1 MSLPTPLLNTLKRL
15 FFTFVGCFLLVS
27 VMAQSDREFWFAAP
41 EVTIDHGDNPVFF
54 RITAYSKDATVTISQ
69 PANPNFTPIV
79 FTVLANQTY
88 SIDFTPYL
96 PIIENK
102 PGNTALNY
110 GILISST
117 TSISAYYEITYINN
131 PEIFPLKGSVSK
143 GIDFIIPAQTRFDN
157 SCCLNGTYGTP
168 YSFPAHNGFAIIA
181 TEDNTQV
188 DITLTN
194 KDEAGHLPGVTY
206 TVYLNKGQ
214 TYAVN
219 AINYSVTTH
228 LGGSEVKSNKPICVT
243 IYDDSIVIIGW
254 DLIGDQ
260 IVPINNTGK
269 KFIVVKGVLNY
280 PVFPQTDFI
289 YIWPT
294 ENNTEIFINGIPL
307 TQKFNK
313 GQHYELL
320 LSDPTAYI
328 TTDKPVYVFQLTGT
342 GTEAAATSLP
352 SAECTGSQSVSF
364 VRPNSSEFYLNLFC
378 KSDDIGS
385 FLINGTPG
393 LIKSSMFSPVNG
405 TNNVWQYARIDVSSI
420 YTINNLITTT
430 QATSVTNSTGLFHLG
445 FLNTSSGG
453 SRLGY
458 FSNYAQVVLS
468 PVITSTTCFGSEIK
482 LSAIDLQNV
491 NYKWS
496 GPNNFSSTIA
506 NPTISN
512 ASLLDSGMYVVEA
525 NVNGCGLSKDSVLV
539 KVNPKPTI
547 DFIKS
552 TDSVC
557 IGSTKDIHYKLNG
570 KAPWTL
576 EYSNGISNTIISNI
590 AQSPN
595 YFTIAPTTNTIYSI
609 INIKDSNSCVVTD
622 NINNEKDTMFVNKL
636 PVPDFDIATIKCE
649 QRDLLFSDNSK
660 ADLDNITHW
669 YWSFGNGTIRNEITN
684 TPFNEKYNIW
694 GNYQIKLAVQS
705 SLGCK
710 SDTLIK
716 SIYINP
722 NPTVGFEMPEVCLN
736 DKYAQFKDT
745 SFLAD
750 HSVNSFNYLWNFNL
764 VPPAGKKLPTI
775 PTAAITDQNP
785 IVQYNDF
792 GDYQVSL
799 KLIHK
804 ITGCE
809 SADTSHFRVNGAVP
823 KAQFKIINDT
833 ALCSNQS
840 VKIIDTSW
848 VDFGDIGKL
857 VLNWGDGAPD
867 SVVNDPTNDPTIH
880 KTYEHYYANI
890 SAPSHLNLNY
900 PITLTAFSGVTCFNK
915 AKTDIKIVPPPE
927 IPIIQTQINYLCL
940 KDSMNLIPTTN
951 GGLPVFS
958 YLYTSENPNASII
971 DNKIIGLLPGEA
983 QLSIQVT
990 DSKKCVYPFQNNF
1003 KIQVVD
1009 LPVATISVSD
1019 TVICNGDSVSLTGNG
1034 PNAIFYN
1041 WFRNDT
1047 LVKTTSMGSY
1057 RHNTPGSYQIT
1068 MNNGQCN
1075 SLLTPAL
1082 KIASFNI
1089 TKYSFTTNPSI
1100 CIGIPLVIH
1109 TDAIDQYS
1117 VHYNWTF
1124 GDGANYLKANP
1135 GSHKFLSRGDYTI
1148 KLNVTNDYCPKYYY
1162 QAIGKTVKVLAAATP
1177 TAYKLYF
1184 LANQEVALVT
1194 KIDPGYVMYKWSP
1207 GTYLSNNNIPNP
1219 IFKGEK
1225 SVDYTL
1231 TRTDTVTSCTVTD
1244 EYEIIV
1250 TNEVYVSLPNAFTPN
1265 NDGLND
1271 KLKVEYSAGVTGAF
1285 SFKVFN
1291 RWGQILFQTNDINNG
1306 WDGRNQKG
1314 VMQEMD
1320 GYSYL
1325 LEYHYKD
1332 YKTGQDIPVNKTGS
1346 FILMR

>member
-1 MSLPTPLLNTLKRL
+1 MSLPSPLLNIFKRF
-15 FFTFVGCFLLVS
+15 FFTCIGCFLFIS

-41 EVTIDHGDNPVFF
+41 ELTSDHGDNPVFF
-54 RITAYSKDATVTISQ
+54 RITAYDKNSNVTISQ
-69 PANPNFTPIV
+69 PANPNFIPIV

-88 SIDFTPYL
+88 SIDFSPYL

-110 GILISST
+110 GVLISST
-117 TSISAYYEITYINN
+117 TSISAYYEIARLNN

-143 GIDFIIPAQTRFDN
+143 GIDFLIPAQTRFDN
-157 SCCLNGTYGTP
+157 SCCSNGTNGTP

-206 TVYLNKGQ
+206 TINLNKGQ

-228 LGGSEVKSNKPICVT
+228 LGGSEVKANKPICVT
-243 IYDDSIVIIGW
+243 IYDDSIVIMGW

-280 PVFPQTDFI
+280 PFFPQTDFI

-307 TQKFNK
+307 NKKFNK
-313 GQHYELL
+313 GEHYELL
-320 LSDPTAYI
+320 LSDLTAYI

-352 SAECTGSQSVSF
+352 SIECTGSQSVSF
-364 VRPNSSEFYLNLFC
+364 VRPNPSEFYLNLFC
-378 KSDDIGS
+378 KSGDIGS

-393 LIKSSMFSPVNG
+393 LITSSMFSSVDG
-405 TNNVWQYARIDVSSI
+405 TNNIWQYARINVSSI
-420 YTINNLITTT
+420 NNINDLISTT
-430 QATSVTNSTGLFHLG
+430 QATSITNSTGLFHLG

-453 SRLGY
+453 ARLGY
-458 FSNYAQVVLS
+458 FSNYAQVTLAPMIS
-468 PVITSTTCFGSEIK
+468 STSCFGSNIQLE
-482 LSAIDLQNV
+482 AADLLNV
-491 NYKWS
+491 KYKWT
-496 GPNNFSSTIA
+496 GPNNFVDSVS
-506 NPTISN
+506 NPIIKN
-512 ASLLDSGMYVVEA
+512 AKYIDSGMYVVVA
-525 NVNGCGLSKDSVLV
+525 NINGCGLSMDSVFV
-539 KVNPKPTI
+539 KVNPQPTI
-547 DFIKS
+547 HFLKS
-552 TDSVC
+552 LDTLC
-557 IGSTKDIHYKLNG
+557 YGSAKNIAFTLNG

-576 EYSNGISNTIISNI
+576 EYSNGISNTALSNI
-590 AQSPN
+590 TQSPN
-595 YFTIAPTTNTIYSI
+595 FFTIAPTTNTIYSI
-609 INIKDSNSCVVTD
+609 INIKDSNSCVVKVNNT
-622 NINNEKDTMFVNKL
+622 NEKDTVIVNKL
-636 PVPDFDIATIKCE
+636 PIPDFDIATIKCE
-649 QRDLLFSDNSK
+649 QRDILFSDNSK
-660 ADLDNITHW
+660 ADLDTISSW
-669 YWSFGNGTIRNEITN
+669 YWNFGNRTIRNEIAK
-684 TPFNEKYNIW
+684 TPFTEKYNKW
-694 GNYQIKLAVQS
+694 GNYQIKLAVKS

-716 SIYINP
+716 SIYIHP
-722 NPTVGFEMPEVCLN
+722 NPTVGFEMPEVCLD
-736 DKYAQFKDT
+736 DKNAQFKDT

-750 HSVNSFNYLWNFNL
+750 HSVASFNYLWDFNV
-764 VPPAGKKLPTI
+764 VPPLGKKLPTI
-775 PTAAITDQNP
+775 PTAAKTDQNP

-792 GDYQVSL
+792 GDYLVSL
-799 KLIHK
+799 KLTHK
-804 ITGCE
+804 ITGCI

-823 KAQFKIINDT
+823 KAQFKILNDT

-857 VLNWGDGAPD
+857 VLNWGDGTPD
-867 SVVNDPTNDPTIH
+867 SVVNDPTNNPAIQ

-900 PITLTAFSGVTCFNK
+900 PITLTAFSGGSCYNTT
-915 AKTDIKIVPPPE
+915 KTDINIAPPPE
-927 IPIIQTQINYLCL
+927 IPIIQSPKNYLCL
-940 KDSMNLIPTTN
+940 KDSMNLITTTN
-951 GGLPVFS
+951 GGSPAFS
-958 YLYTSENPNASII
+958 YLYSSDNPNASVI
-971 DNKIIGLLPGEA
+971 DNKIKGLLPGEA

-990 DSKKCVYPFQNNF
+990 DRKKCVYPFKNNF

-1009 LPVATISVSD
+1009 LPVATISAID
-1019 TVICNGDSVSLTGNG
+1019 TVVCNGDSVSLSGDG

-1041 WFRNDT
+1041 WYRNDT
-1047 LVKTTSMGSY
+1047 LITTTTLGSY
-1057 RHNTPGSYQIT
+1057 RHNTPGSYQLI

-1075 SLLTPAL
+1075 SMPTSAL
-1082 KIASFNI
+1082 KITSFNI
-1089 TKYSFTTNPSI
+1089 TKYSFNTNPAI
-1100 CIGIPLVIH
+1100 CIGVPLVIH
-1109 TDAIDQYS
+1109 TSALDQNS

-1124 GDGANYLKANP
+1124 GDGTNYLKANP
-1135 GSHKFLSRGDYTI
+1135 VSHKFLARGDYTI
-1148 KLNVTNDYCPKYYY
+1148 KLNVTNDYCPKYFY
-1162 QAIGKTVKVLAAATP
+1162 QVIGKTVKVEAAVTP
-1177 TAYKLYF
+1177 SSFKFYF
-1184 LANQEVALVT
+1184 LANQDSVLVT
-1194 KIDPGYVMYKWSP
+1194 KMDPGYVMYKWSP

-1219 IFKGEK
+1219 IFKGDK
-1225 SVDYTL
+1225 SIDYTL
-1231 TRTDTVTSCTVTD
+1231 TRTDTVTSCNVTD

-1250 TNEVYVSLPNAFTPN
+1250 TTDVYVNLPNAFTPN

-1271 KLKVEYSAGVTGAF
+1271 KLKVQYSPGVTGAF
-1285 SFKVFN
+1285 NFKIFN
-1291 RWGQILFQTNDINNG
+1291 RWGQIVFQTNDISIG

-1325 LEYHYKD
+1325 LEYHYKN
-1332 YKTGQDIPVNKTGS
+1332 YKTGQDVPVNKTGS

>member
-41 EVTIDHGDNPVFF
+41 EVTSGHGDYPIFF
-54 RITAYSKDATVTISQ
+54 RLTTSFKPADIIISQ
-69 PANPNFTPIV
+69 PANPNFIPIRISMNSYS
-79 FTVLANQTY
+79 NQ
-88 SIDFTPYL
+88 SIEVTQFIDN
-96 PIIENK
+96 IENK
-102 PGNTALNY
+102 PSNKVLDY
-110 GILISST
+110 GFLITST
-117 TSISAYYEITYINN
+117 NSISAYYEVAFVNN
-131 PEIFPLKGSVSK
+131 PEIFPLKGAVSK
-143 GIDFIIPAQTRFDN
+143 GLNFLIPGQTTFNNKDQLKPN
-157 SCCLNGTYGTP
+157 
-168 YSFPAHNGFAIIA
+168 AHNGFAIVA
-181 TEDNTQV
+181 TENNTTIQIALTHP
-188 DITLTN
+188 DSSGNNSITII
-194 KDEAGHLPGVTY
+194 
-206 TVYLNKGQ
+206 LNKGQ

-219 AINYSVTTH
+219 AASELVSLHLVGSVI
-228 LGGSEVKSNKPICVT
+228 SSDKPICVT
-243 IYDDSIVIIGW
+243 IYDDSIYIGNSY
-254 DLIGDQ
+254 DLVGDQ

-269 KFIVVKGVLNY
+269 LFVIVKGALSYNAN
-280 PVFPQTDFI
+280 PNTDYF
-289 YIWPT
+289 YIWAT
-294 ENNTEIFINGIPL
+294 ENNTEVKLDGNVVATINRGSYYGGKL
-307 TQKFNK
+307 QNN
-313 GQHYELL
+313 
-320 LSDPTAYI
+320 TAYVE
-328 TTDKPVYVFQLTGT
+328 TSRPAYVFQLTGIGQEAT
-342 GTEAAATSLP
+342 GTSLP
-352 SAECTGSQSVSF
+352 SITCTGSQSVSF
-364 VRPNSSEFYLNLFC
+364 VRSTNETLWLNLLC
-378 KSDDIGS
+378 KTADVSS
-385 FLINGTPG
+385 FAINGDPSLITSNMFFDVPG
-393 LIKSSMFSPVNG
+393 SAGIWK
-405 TNNVWQYARIDVSSI
+405 YARINVSGNWAL
-420 YTINNLITTT
+420 NNLISSNNATT
-430 QATSVTNSTGLFHLG
+430 VTNSSGLFHLG
-445 FLNTSSGG
+445 FLNGG
-453 SRLGY
+453 ASTGARLGY

-557 IGSTKDIHYKLNG
+557 IGSTKEIHYKLNG

-705 SLGCK
+705 ILGCK

-833 ALCSNQS
+833 ALCSNQL

-848 VDFGDIGKL
+848 VDFGEIGKL

-927 IPIIQTQINYLCL
+927 IPIIQTQKNYLCL

-1135 GSHKFLSRGDYTI
+1135 GSHKFLSKGDYTI